1 MKAAGRVSYKKLRWG
16 RRVKRKGHYY
26 QQILDAKGRRKAEVP
41 WHPAL
46 KEELRAV
53 QKAAAGEAT
62 RRVREVLG
70 YRVSGWKL
78 ESVDRKTGEPTF
90 TKSVWRGRTPIGEP
104 GGRVTGA
111 REGRSGRWLGRC
123 FENMDPGSWLYLLEQ
138 AAGELSD
145 PRHAY
150 LIIRVR
156 GSSADGSVHGES
168 ALHDVPLSE
177 VVGNL
182 GLLRALL
189 ADALSKLGQN
199 HGYGGR
205 VTALEV
211 TLSLVLLSEAY
222 EGRVIYKGKVVK
234 RGRRKT

>member
-1 MKAAGRVSYKKLRWG
+1 
-16 RRVKRKGHYY
+16 
-26 QQILDAKGRRKAEVP
+26 LDAKGKRKALVP
-41 WHPAL
+41 WYPAL

-62 RRVREVLG
+62 RRVKEVLG
-70 YRVSGWKL
+70 YRVTGWKL

-90 TKSVWRGRTPIGEP
+90 TKSVWRGRAPIGEP
-104 GGRVTGA
+104 GGRVSGPSK
-111 REGRSGRWLGRC
+111 GRSGRWLGRC
-123 FENMDPGSWLYLLEQ
+123 FEHMDPGSWLDLLGR

-168 ALHDVPLSE
+168 ALHDVPLDQ

-211 TLSLVLLSEAY
+211 TLALVLLSEAY
-222 EGRVIYKGKVVK
+222 EGRVIYKGKVVA